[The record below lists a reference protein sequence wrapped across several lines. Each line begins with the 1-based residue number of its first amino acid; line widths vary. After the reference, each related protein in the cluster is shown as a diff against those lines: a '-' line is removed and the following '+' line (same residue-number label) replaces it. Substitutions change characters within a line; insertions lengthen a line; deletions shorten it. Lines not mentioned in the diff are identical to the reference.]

1 MMAGAEPLGKL
12 QGGCAGAA
20 GEMDLNKKE
29 RMFCMLPILS
39 SFSSY
44 KHFSFFIHEDLCAQY
59 MNLLERG
66 FLFLSG
72 FCFSSP
78 GAAILDHQKVAS

>member
-59 MNLLERG
+59 MNLPERG
-66 FLFLSG
+66 FLFL
-72 FCFSSP
+72 
-78 GAAILDHQKVAS
+78 I